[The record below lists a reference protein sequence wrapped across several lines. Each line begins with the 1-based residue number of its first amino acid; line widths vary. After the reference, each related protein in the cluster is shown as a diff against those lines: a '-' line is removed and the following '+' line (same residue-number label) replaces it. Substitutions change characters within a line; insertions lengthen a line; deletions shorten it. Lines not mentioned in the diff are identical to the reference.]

1 MLQLVV
7 PQNWV
12 VANES
17 NMKIFEVAP
26 DFLNEPKTRPDFVS
40 GEAGVLMTILQ
51 HLQSQ
56 TDPGTPVPTDNVLNL
71 LANTG
76 FHLTYPELDNLVKN
90 NQNLSQLITNMT
102 PAQLIIGNPV
112 GPETEPEDADQAA
125 NTVDQ
130 MASRAATL

>member
-1 MLQLVV
+1 
-7 PQNWV
+7 
-12 VANES
+12 
-17 NMKIFEVAP
+17 MKIFEVAP
-26 DFLNEPKTRPDFVS
+26 DFIDRPPQKPDFVS

-51 HLQSQ
+51 HLQNQ

-76 FHLTYPELDNLVKN
+76 FHLTYPELDNLVKT
-90 NQNLSQLITNMT
+90 NQNLQQLITNLT
-102 PAQLIIGNPV
+102 PDQIIIGTPL
-112 GPETEPEDADQAA
+112 GPETEPEGVDQAA